1 MSPSSF
7 SRRRLLQAAGVAVVA
22 SAVGEVAGATAAGAV
37 VAPVRPDIGVSAYA
51 FDLGQVRLTGGR
63 LMDNQNRTLSYLRF
77 VDVDRLLYNFRAN
90 HRLSTGGA
98 AANGGWDAPSFPFRT
113 HVQGHFLSA
122 WAQAYAVL
130 GDTTCRDKA
139 TYMVAEL
146 AKCQANNGAAGFN
159 TGYLSGFPES
169 DFTALEARTLSNGNV
184 PYYCVHKTLTG
195 LLDVWRLI
203 GDNRARDVLLAL
215 AGWVDWRTG
224 RLSGSQMQNMLGTEF
239 GGMNAVLTD
248 IYQQTGDGRWLTVA
262 QRFDHAAVFNPLAS
276 NQDQLN
282 GLHANT
288 QVPKWIGA
296 AREFKATGTTRYR
309 DIATNAWNITVGAH
323 TYAIGGNS
331 QAEHF
336 RAPNAIAGYLT
347 NDTCE
352 HCNSVNMLNLTRELW
367 LLNPDRV
374 AYVDF
379 YEQAL
384 LNHVI
389 GAQNPGDSHG
399 HVTYF
404 TPLKPGG
411 RRGVGPAWGGGTWST
426 DYNSFWCCQGTGLE
440 VNTRLMDSIY
450 FYNGTTLT
458 VNLFAPSVLNWTQR
472 GITLTQT
479 TSYPASDTTT
489 LTVTGDA
496 GGSWS
501 MRVRI
506 PAWTTGATISVNG
519 VQQNVDTTPGT
530 YAVVTRSWASG
541 DTVTVR
547 LPMRVVMKA
556 ANDNP
561 NVAAVTYGPVVLSG
575 NYGNTALSAPPA
587 LNTAS
592 LTRTSTTALAFTA
605 TANGSTVN
613 LGPFYDA
620 HGHNYSVYWNTGGSG
635 GGGGTASFRLVN
647 AASGLVLGVQNMS
660 TADGGLALQ
669 WTDNGT
675 ADHDWEII
683 VDGNALRFRNVNS
696 GKVLGVENMSTADNA
711 RVLQWTDN
719 GTADHRWT
727 VTDAGDGSHKI
738 RNVNS
743 GKLLAILN
751 GSTANGG
758 QAVQDSDNGSADNQ
772 WRFVP
777 NGARRIQNLASGLV
791 LGVQNMSTADG
802 GLVIQWG
809 DTGTADHLWTA
820 VTDSGGYLRLRNSNS
835 GKVLGVENAATAAGS
850 RVLQWA
856 DNGTSDHRWRLRHGA
871 NGYFRIQCANGGRVL
886 GLSGGS
892 TAQGAQVV
900 LADDNGANDR
910 LWRFV

>member
-22 SAVGEVAGATAAGAV
+22 SAVGEVAGATAAGAA
-37 VAPVRPDIGVSAYA
+37 VAPARADIGVSAYA

-63 LMDNQNRTLSYLRF
+63 WMDNQNRTLSYLRF

-122 WAQAYAVL
+122 WAQAYAML

-139 TYMVAEL
+139 SYMVAEL
-146 AKCQANNGAAGFN
+146 AKCQANNGAAGFGA
-159 TGYLSGFPES
+159 GYLSGFPES

-184 PYYCVHKTLTG
+184 PYYCIHKTMTG

-215 AGWVDWRTG
+215 AGWVDQRTG
-224 RLSGSQMQNMLGTEF
+224 RLSSSQMQNMLGTEF

-248 IYQQTGDGRWLTVA
+248 LYQQTGDGRWLTVA

-296 AREFKATGTTRYR
+296 AREYKATGTTRYR
-309 DIATNAWNITVGAH
+309 DIAANAWNITVGAH

-336 RAPNAIAGYLT
+336 RAPNAIAGYLS

-389 GAQNPGDSHG
+389 GAQNPADGHG
-399 HVTYF
+399 HITYF

-426 DYNSFWCCQGTGLE
+426 DYNSFWCCQGTGVE
-440 VNTRLMDSIY
+440 VNTRLADSIY

-472 GITLTQT
+472 GITVTQT
-479 TSYPASDTTT
+479 TSYPVSDTTT

-506 PAWTTGATISVNG
+506 PSWTTGATISVNG
-519 VQQNVDTTPGT
+519 AQQDVDTTPGA
-530 YAVVTRSWASG
+530 YAVLTRSWASG

-561 NVAAVTYGPVVLSG
+561 NVAAVTYGPVALSG

-592 LTRTSTTALAFTA
+592 ITRTGTTALAFTA

-620 HGHNYSVYWNTGGSG
+620 HGHNYTVYWNTGGSG
-635 GGGGTASFRLVN
+635 GGGGTASYRLVN

-683 VDGNALRFRNVNS
+683 VDGTAVRFRNVNS

-727 VTDAGDGSHKI
+727 IADAGDGSHKI

-751 GSTANGG
+751 GSTANGA
-758 QAVQDSDNGSADNQ
+758 QAVQDSDNGGADNQ

-820 VTDSGGYLRLRNSNS
+820 VVDSGGYLRLRNSNS

-850 RVLQWA
+850 RVVQWA

-871 NGYFRIQCANGGRVL
+871 DGYFRIQCANGGRVL
-886 GLSGGS
+886 GVSGGS